1 MPTYENQMLYREYLL
16 MAMNGEKD
24 IINILISVRDVI
36 RSHIVYEPLLFLTFN
51 AKNLVQALF

>member
-1 MPTYENQMLYREYLL
+1 